1 MQNTTN
7 GGMNIQLYDQIH
19 ASRLLALDSDTSVAR
34 LAESAQLEQR
44 EFESELGERWDI
56 PAGLS
61 ATLANKAAAG
71 RILGLIAGTEEIL
84 APVRAR
90 HRQFRKRLEAA
101 ETVVDGADLERLASI
116 YDVHRD
122 KSVPE
127 LVNLATRNLDVARA
141 TLLYLGGCDR
151 YAVTEVE
158 KATLR
163 SCIARHVL
171 GEDYEDYR
179 RNRELFDVMGSFVND
194 LIDKYIELE
203 RRVDTRRRE
212 HAEVVDIDPRWRE
225 MYERILADARVRPGS
240 AALG

>member
-1 MQNTTN
+1 
-7 GGMNIQLYDQIH
+7 MNIQLYDHIH
-19 ASRLLALDSDTSVAR
+19 ASRLLALDSDTSVTR
-34 LAESAQLEQR
+34 LAESAQLEQQ
-44 EFESELGERWDI
+44 EFENALGERWDI
-56 PAGLS
+56 PADLS

-71 RILGLIAGTEEIL
+71 RILGLIAGTEEML

-90 HRQFRKRLEAA
+90 HRQFRQRLEAA
-101 ETVVDGADLERLASI
+101 ETVADGADLERLASI
-116 YDVHRD
+116 YDAHRD

-127 LVNLATRNLDVARA
+127 LVDLAARELDIARA

-151 YAVTEVE
+151 YAVTEAE
-158 KATLR
+158 KATLH

-171 GEDYEDYR
+171 GGEYEDYR

-203 RRVDTRRRE
+203 RRVDIRRRDDVE
-212 HAEVVDIDPRWRE
+212 PLDIDPRWRE
-225 MYERILADARVRPGS
+225 MYERILAQARVRPGS